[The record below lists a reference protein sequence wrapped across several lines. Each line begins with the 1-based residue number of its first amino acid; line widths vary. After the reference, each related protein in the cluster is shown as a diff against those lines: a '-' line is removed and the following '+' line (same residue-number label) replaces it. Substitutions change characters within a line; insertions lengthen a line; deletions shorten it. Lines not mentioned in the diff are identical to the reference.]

1 MVSFA
6 AVTVYLGLKTN
17 QVGLEEKGL
26 YAVISFFIAVCFV
39 FLFELYLIMSKQNRK
54 KRPVPVGTT
63 RDIPMEQPGHQTPA
77 WSEPEMPFKEAMIR
91 TFMFLFVVLVGASV
105 SLTIFLLMVF
115 K

>member
-17 QVGLEEKGL
+17 QVGLEKKGL
-26 YAVISFFIAVCFV
+26 YAVISFFIAVCVV

-63 RDIPMEQPGHQTPA
+63 RGR
-77 WSEPEMPFKEAMIR
+77 KV
-91 TFMFLFVVLVGASV
+91 LFGSLFFNRV
-105 SLTIFLLMVF
+105 SIISFCLSS
-115 K
+115 